1 MKKIFSIIMA
11 ICAMFSMT
19 AYAQLTVQTSGRV
32 VAGPTLSNLDGN
44 NVLTMALIGNGTNGA
59 GAKLSFGDFG
69 TQATNSWNVF
79 IGESGNTDSDILWLH
94 GKNGT
99 RITSWD
105 GTYLLAEWGVSS
117 SLMPN
122 FTINDGLH
130 VDRVA
135 VSCDDAHKN
144 DVTPLQPVLPRLM
157 KLKSVMYRYTALDNT
172 IAVSTGTTE
181 TELAEE
187 DSEESRR
194 VNNSMQ
200 QREMPSQRYGFVA
213 SEVAALFPELVE
225 IDDRGQQYVNY
236 LEMIPLMVGALQEL
250 KSSLKENGI
259 YVTSMMDAEE
269 LSELGLADSG
279 MVAYARSTNEGL
291 ALLYQ
296 NTPNPFNGE
305 TEIEYCIPQ
314 DAATAAI
321 YIFNL
326 NGLLL
331 QTLPVSGTGH
341 GTAIVNG
348 ESLDAGMYL
357 YSLVVDGRIV
367 DTKRMILTR

>member
-144 DVTPLQPVLPRLM
+144 DVTPRQPVLPRLM

-194 VNNSMQ
+194 FNNAMQ

-305 TEIEYCIPQ
+305 TEI
-314 DAATAAI
+314 
-321 YIFNL
+321 
-326 NGLLL
+326 
-331 QTLPVSGTGH
+331 
-341 GTAIVNG
+341 
-348 ESLDAGMYL
+348 
-357 YSLVVDGRIV
+357 
-367 DTKRMILTR
+367 